1 MAPSCRSA
9 RHVAEN
15 RSATPGGIWQGRAMA
30 SRASNFCI
38 DAHDPWAQTVWW
50 SKVLEDFQL
59 PEDEDQGPGDEE
71 CGLVGP
77 DNQYLL
83 FLKVP
88 EPKTVKNRMH
98 ICLRP
103 TDRSRDEEVERLL
116 GLGATMVNDLREGD
130 KGWAVL
136 ADLEGN
142 EFCVL
147 TPG

>member
-1 MAPSCRSA
+1 
-9 RHVAEN
+9 
-15 RSATPGGIWQGRAMA
+15 MA

-38 DAHDPWAQTVWW
+38 DAADPYAQTLWW
-50 SKVLEDFQL
+50 DQVLEDFTIDASWEMK
-59 PEDEDQGPGDEE
+59 PDDEE

-77 DNQYLL
+77 DDRFLL

-98 ICLRP
+98 VCLRP
-103 TDRSRDEEVERLL
+103 TDRDRDAEIERIL
-116 GLGATMVNDLREGD
+116 GLGATLVDDRRRGD

-136 ADLEGN
+136 ADPEGN

-147 TPG
+147 TRYQPDPDADVDAGG

>member
-1 MAPSCRSA
+1 
-9 RHVAEN
+9 
-15 RSATPGGIWQGRAMA
+15 MA

-38 DAHDPWAQTVWW
+38 DAHDPYAQTMWW
-50 SKVLEDFQL
+50 SQVLEDFTVDDSW
-59 PEDEDQGPGDEE
+59 EMKPGEEE

-77 DNQYLL
+77 DDRFLL
-83 FLKVP
+83 FLRVP

-103 TDRSRDEEVERLL
+103 TDRDRDEEVERILA
-116 GLGATMVNDLREGD
+116 LGATMVDDRRQPD

-136 ADLEGN
+136 ADPEGN

-147 TPG
+147 MRYRPEGHAAS

>member
-1 MAPSCRSA
+1 
-9 RHVAEN
+9 
-15 RSATPGGIWQGRAMA
+15 MA

-38 DAHDPWAQTVWW
+38 DAADPYAQTVWW
-50 SKVLEDFQL
+50 DQVLDDFTL
-59 PEDEDQGPGDEE
+59 DESWEMTPDDEE

-77 DNQYLL
+77 DHRYLL

-103 TDRSRDEEVERLL
+103 TDRDRDEEIERIL
-116 GLGATMVNDLREGD
+116 GLGATLVHDLRRGD

-136 ADLEGN
+136 ADPEGN

-147 TPG
+147 TRFQPDAES